1 MYGYFKKVHKSVVA
15 SICFTLLLNG
25 RPVLQSNRFSPTCCN
40 MAHRLLCL
48 SIALFFCALPLFA
61 QNPALYFPPK
71 TGTAW
76 QTIAPA
82 SLGFCAERV
91 DSLYHFLAAKNTK
104 SFLLLQDGKI
114 VLEKYF
120 GTYVQDSVWYWAS
133 AGKSLTAFLV
143 GQAQEEGLVDIDDA
157 TSTYLGPGWTSCTPE
172 QENAITLRHQLTM
185 TTGLDDTPTPASPD
199 ANLCTDPACLQYLA
213 PPGTRWA
220 YHTGP
225 YRLLQNVVAEA
236 SGLTINQFTKT
247 RVLDRV
253 GMKGFWFQDVQ
264 YGRARDMARYGL
276 LIQAHGVWQ
285 GDTLLHD
292 QQYFFDMTHPSQVL
306 NKSYGYLWWLNGQP
320 SFMLPSVQLVIPG
333 KLIPNAPDDMFSALG
348 KNDQKIHVVPS
359 KGWVVVRQGN
369 SAGYTNGAG
378 NEVPIS
384 FDNDLWD
391 YLNKLTCAATTTQEV
406 TDNQVR
412 VFPNPTTNGWQIASK
427 VAMERMEIFNTQGR
441 LTASLS
447 LNGATSFWVNAA
459 ELPEGVYLAKIFAA
473 GKVRWAKLM
482 KR

>member
-1 MYGYFKKVHKSVVA
+1 M
-15 SICFTLLLNG
+15 
-25 RPVLQSNRFSPTCCN
+25 LQSNRFSPTCCN

-61 QNPALYFPPK
+61 QNPALYFTPK

-91 DSLYHFLAAKNTK
+91 DSLYHFLATKNTK

-185 TTGLDDTPTPASPD
+185 TTGLDDTPMPASPD

-213 PPGTRWA
+213 APNTRWA
-220 YHTGP
+220 YHTGA
-225 YRLLQNVVAEA
+225 YRLLQDVVAEA

-359 KGWVVVRQGN
+359 KGWV
-369 SAGYTNGAG
+369 
-378 NEVPIS
+378 
-384 FDNDLWD
+384 
-391 YLNKLTCAATTTQEV
+391 
-406 TDNQVR
+406 
-412 VFPNPTTNGWQIASK
+412 
-427 VAMERMEIFNTQGR
+427 
-441 LTASLS
+441 
-447 LNGATSFWVNAA
+447 
-459 ELPEGVYLAKIFAA
+459 
-473 GKVRWAKLM
+473 
-482 KR
+482 